1 MVILFF
7 FIIHWYSSLFF
18 QSVFLHRY
26 AAHGTFTMSRR
37 MEKFFYI
44 GCGITQGSSYIS
56 AKAYGIMHRLHH
68 AHTDTAADPHAPDN
82 SANMFTLMWDTRNS
96 YFNIYSGK
104 TVTDKR
110 YEHNLPEWDAFDKL
124 AHNWVTRVLWIV
136 GYTCFYLVFATQ
148 WWMFLFLPLTIIM
161 GSLHGIAINWWA
173 HRFGYRNFNLADQS
187 RNIMPVDILFLGE
200 AFHNNHHKHPGRP
213 NNAVKWFEVDM
224 GYLFIRLMHNM
235 RMIRLR
241 NPND

>member
-1 MVILFF
+1 
-7 FIIHWYSSLFF
+7 
-18 QSVFLHRY
+18 
-26 AAHGTFTMSRR
+26 
-37 MEKFFYI
+37 
-44 GCGITQGSSYIS
+44 
-56 AKAYGIMHRLHH
+56 
-68 AHTDTAADPHAPDN
+68 
-82 SANMFTLMWDTRNS
+82 
-96 YFNIYSGK
+96 
-104 TVTDKR
+104 
-110 YEHNLPEWDAFDKL
+110 
-124 AHNWVTRVLWIV
+124 
-136 GYTCFYLVFATQ
+136 
-148 WWMFLFLPLTIIM
+148 M